1 MTPRPELEIRGNFLT
16 HPFAE
21 LLTECA
27 RARLNGS
34 LRVTERDK
42 KCIFYFKNGN
52 LVFAV
57 SNARSS
63 RLFDVLLRRGKL
75 SKEDIA
81 KIPNFSNDFELA
93 AFLQDKKLLS
103 QAECDRLFID
113 QIEEI
118 VVEALTWPSS
128 DWIFSPLARVR
139 DGLAFPINTTSLLVE
154 YGRCLSTENMLGRFR
169 SLDEGFSRSGVQE
182 INVGL
187 SPDEAF
193 VLSRADDGILTAASL
208 VSVSAMSESSALHAI
223 YTLWLGG
230 LLDRKDWQPAFSPE
244 HIAVMKNARLEIKS
258 EAKIPGVLIS
268 EKEETPVKPT
278 AATPAMPEAEKVL
291 TTEEYLQRVESA
303 ETFYDVLGVDSKA
316 DTDTIKRAYFGLA
329 RIFHP
334 DRFHAEGGITF
345 QRIQQAFTEL
355 AQANETLKNSET
367 REIYDYR
374 MRKELADRDKRRAT
388 GDSGQDAIR
397 KQQAADNFERGFDLL
412 MNEEFED
419 AIQFFARAVHLAPQ
433 NARYHAYY
441 GKALS
446 SDPSQRY
453 KAESEMQSAIKLDPD
468 NPTWRILLSEFF
480 IQFNLLKRAEGE
492 LNRLLA
498 VFPSNQEAREL
509 LRSLKT

>member
-1 MTPRPELEIRGNFLT
+1 MTPRPELEIKGNFLT

-63 RLFDVLLRRGKL
+63 RLFDVLLRRERL

-103 QAECDRLFID
+103 QDECDRLFID
-113 QIEEI
+113 QIEEL

-139 DGLAFPINTTSLLVE
+139 DGLAFPINTTPLLVE
-154 YGRCLSTENMLGRFR
+154 YGRCLSTEDMLGRFR
-169 SLDEGFSRSGVQE
+169 SLDERFSRSGVQE

-208 VSVSAMSESSALHAI
+208 VSVSAVSESSALQAI

-230 LLDRKDWQPAFSPE
+230 LLDREDWQPAFSAD
-244 HIAVMKNARLEIKS
+244 HIAVMKNARLEIRT
-258 EAKIPGVLIS
+258 EAKLPRALNS
-268 EKEETPVKPT
+268 EKEETSVKPR
-278 AATPAMPEAEKVL
+278 AAPATPEVEKVL

-329 RIFHP
+329 RNFHP

-355 AQANETLKNSET
+355 AQANETLKNAET
-367 REIYDYR
+367 RELYDYR
-374 MRKELADRDKRRAT
+374 MRKELADRDKRRAA
-388 GDSGQDAIR
+388 GDSGQDAIL

-468 NPTWRILLSEFF
+468 NPTLRILLAEFF

-492 LNRLLA
+492 LNRLLS
-498 VFPSNQEAREL
+498 VFPSNEEAREL
-509 LRSLKT
+509 LKSLKT

>member
-1 MTPRPELEIRGNFLT
+1 MTPRPELEVKGNFLT

-63 RLFDVLLRRGKL
+63 RLFDVLIRRGKL
-75 SKEDIA
+75 SKDDIA

-93 AFLQDKKLLS
+93 AFLQSKNLLT

-118 VVEALTWPSS
+118 LVEALTWPSS

-154 YGRCLSTENMLGRFR
+154 YGRCLSTENVLGQFR

-182 INVGL
+182 INIGL

-193 VLSRADDGILTAASL
+193 VLSRADDDVLTAASL
-208 VSVSAMSESSALHAI
+208 VSVSAMSEASALKAI

-230 LLDRKDWQPAFSPE
+230 LLDRNDWQPAFSAE
-244 HIAVMKNARLEIKS
+244 HIAVMKNARLEIRS

-268 EKEETPVKPT
+268 EKEETAVKPM
-278 AATPAMPEAEKVL
+278 AATPATPEAEKVIS
-291 TTEEYLQRVESA
+291 TEEYLQRVESA

-329 RIFHP
+329 RSFHP

-355 AQANETLKNSET
+355 AQANETLKNAET
-367 REIYDYR
+367 RELYDYR
-374 MRKELADRDKRRAT
+374 MRKELADRDKRRAA

-397 KQQAADNFERGFDLL
+397 KQQAAENFERGFDLL
-412 MNEEFED
+412 MNEELND

-468 NPTWRILLSEFF
+468 NPTLRILLAEFF
-480 IQFNLLKRAEGE
+480 IQFNLMKRAEGE

-498 VFPSNQEAREL
+498 IFPSNEEAREL
-509 LRSLKT
+509 LKSLNT